1 MLMHTLDSVQAI
13 LQAWEDITDDLDAIH
28 EEISHRI
35 ELKIY
40 NNDDERKQ
48 LDELAETLDDLID
61 WRMFYKL

>member
-13 LQAWEDITDDLDAIH
+13 LQAWEDIADDLDAIH